1 MRISMG
7 WLTRGSL
14 GLLLAASELHAASLP
29 PLADLTQIAVGG
41 LHTCALD
48 QQGRVSC
55 WGSNIAGQLGLG
67 DNASDSAR
75 LTPVPLPDLLGVRT
89 LSTGYFHSCA
99 ITAERGVVCWGLNDN
114 GQLGDGSDVYARGTP
129 VATLGLSGAVTALAT
144 GNRHSCALLDGG
156 QVSCWGGNTFGQLGD
171 GSSATQRPRAGSVEG
186 LPAAALLIAA
196 GDEHTCA
203 LLVDFSVYCWGYNAF
218 GQLGN
223 NSMSNASRPVRV
235 QGLPD
240 PVLSLAGGANSTCA
254 VTRAGAVYCWGP
266 QFPLTAFSGGSLVAR
281 EYPGFASGFIAIDGG
296 NSHFCAI
303 NTSGVV
309 KCLGDNVAGQLG
321 TGPIDGSSGAETV
334 IGLTSDTVQISAGG
348 GHSCARSQSG
358 GAQCWGSNTTGQLG
372 IDNVSLRLVPTR
384 VLGQA
389 SSVGS
394 VAVGSQS
401 SCALSTTGSVS
412 CWGYNLNGELGD
424 GTFRIRLTP
433 VTVVGLTA
441 GVRRLQ
447 SGSASSCAV
456 TAARRLK
463 CWGANFDGRLGN
475 GSTTT
480 SNVPV
485 DVLGL
490 GDVDVLDVSIGR
502 SHACALLAGGGVKC
516 WGTNAFGQIG
526 DGSTEARLTAVD
538 VVGLGSGVRSISAG
552 FFHTCAVTETGAMRC
567 WGINSSGQLG
577 DGSTVNRLTPITVS
591 GLSTGVSAASAGA
604 LHTCALK
611 VGGAV
616 ACWGASASGNLL
628 GDGSL
633 QDRAVPGDVPSLQ
646 GGVVE
651 LAAGNINTCVR
662 LDTTAVQCWGQGVGD
677 NTNIAR
683 PLPTV
688 VAGLTRGA
696 SNIDSGL
703 GGHNCVVLAGAA
715 QCWGDNLFGQ
725 IGDDSSHGVPTAQV
739 VLNDEL
745 LRRLSTVTE
754 NANAASTDAQFDAS
768 GRFVVFQS
776 AADNLVAGDS
786 NGVIDI
792 FRRDRQ
798 TGEVLRISVDNA
810 GAQLVS
816 DATAASMTADAQL
829 VVFVAANNAAAN
841 VLGESKAQRESRLK
855 GGGAGLFLRNLLTG
869 TTQRLGDAAAAG
881 SQPSIAPDGGLVV
894 VSMPTSDP
902 ALGVLGQLNVYAIPL
917 ARTGN
922 AVLPSAARCLTCKTI
937 AVAGVPTAANSNG
950 ESQNA
955 VVSANGQWVAYQ
967 TAASNALDGNPAPC
981 AAGNNQVMLRD
992 MLTGATQRV
1001 SPPASLLAS
1010 QCGLTGSQNPSIDY
1024 SGQTVA
1030 WQSDQGISMGDNNS
1044 LTDIYLWSATQPSPV
1059 RLSQGGNGADTT
1071 GAAQSPQLSGDGNQL
1086 VFVSA
1091 ASNHD
1096 LEFADNNERVD
1107 VHSINLQQPTII
1119 QRLSR
1124 NANGS
1129 ELNANSEAP
1138 ALNFDGT
1145 QLAFE
1150 SSASNLLAGALTGS
1164 AIVARSN
1171 PQATLKR
1178 SATWWIPAESGW
1190 GLTVFDQ
1197 GNLLAPAWFTY
1208 DNDGEPTWFLIA
1220 GAFPQAD
1227 GSFVGPLLRFTGTPF
1242 DQISGPAARTTTP
1255 IGDVRLSF
1263 AGENRLRFAYSAD
1276 GVNQTKVLQKFPFG
1290 GRNFSCTTSPGSSR
1304 RDARNFTDLWSGAGS
1319 NAGWGL
1325 TLLHVDDLIA
1335 GAWFTYDSD
1344 GEAVFFVISTTR
1356 QADGSFSG
1364 SIFRQRNGTPFSLI
1378 DNAAPS
1384 PGNDVIGSARFV
1396 FADGE
1401 TASFAYTVNGVSQT
1415 RAINRLQVGNQ
1426 AQVCQTEDVVE

>member
-1 MRISMG
+1 MARNVRWWVG
-7 WLTRGSL
+7 GLL
-14 GLLLAASELHAASLP
+14 GLLLAASRLHAASLP
-29 PLADLTQIAVGG
+29 PLAEITQIAAGG

-48 QQGRVSC
+48 QQGRMSC

-67 DNASDSAR
+67 NDASDSAR
-75 LTPVPLPDLLGVRT
+75 LTPVPLPGLLGVRT
-89 LSTGYFHSCA
+89 ISTGYFHSCA

-114 GQLGDGSDVYARGTP
+114 GQLGDGSSVYARGTP
-129 VATLGLSGAVTALAT
+129 VATLGLSGSVSAIAT
-144 GNRHSCALLDGG
+144 GNRHSCAMLVNG
-156 QVSCWGGNTFGQLGD
+156 QVSCWGVNDAGQLGD
-171 GSSATQRPRAGSVEG
+171 GSSEMKRPRAGPVEG
-186 LPAAALLIAA
+186 LSASALLIAA

-203 LLVDFSVYCWGYNAF
+203 ALADGSVRCWGYNAF
-218 GQLGN
+218 GQIGN
-223 NSMSNASRPVRV
+223 GSTVNATRPVQV
-235 QGLPD
+235 MGLPG
-240 PVLSLAGGANSTCA
+240 PVIALAGGANSSCA
-254 VTRAGAVYCWGP
+254 VTGVGAVYCWGP
-266 QFPLTAFSGGSLVAR
+266 QFPLAAFGGGSLIAR

-296 NSHFCAI
+296 NSHFCALSS
-303 NTSGVV
+303 SGAV
-309 KCLGDNVAGQLG
+309 KCLGDNVAGQFG
-321 TGPIDGSSGAETV
+321 TGPIDGSSGTETV
-334 IGLTSDTVQISAGG
+334 IGLAANTVQISAGG
-348 GHSCARSQSG
+348 GHTCARSQSG
-358 GAQCWGSNTTGQLG
+358 GAQCWGSNTAGQLG
-372 IDNVSLRLVPTR
+372 IDNVSLRLVPTQ
-384 VLGQA
+384 VLGRA

-394 VAVGSQS
+394 VSVGSQS
-401 SCALSTTGSVS
+401 SCALSSTGGVS

-433 VTVVGLTA
+433 VNVVGLTA
-441 GVRRLQ
+441 SVRLLQ

-485 DVLGL
+485 DVVGL

-502 SHACALLAGGGVKC
+502 SHACALLASGGVKC

-552 FFHTCAVTETGAMRC
+552 FFHTCAVTEGGAMRC

-577 DGSTVNRLTPITVS
+577 DGSTVNRLTPVAVV

-611 VGGAV
+611 TGGAV
-616 ACWGASASGNLL
+616 TCWGGSASGNLL

-646 GGVVE
+646 SGVVE
-651 LAAGNINTCVR
+651 LAAGHINTCVR

-677 NTNIAR
+677 NTNLAR

-703 GGHNCVVLAGAA
+703 GGHNCVVIAGAA
-715 QCWGDNLFGQ
+715 RCWGDNLFGQ

-745 LRRLSTVTE
+745 LRRVSPLTE
-754 NANAASTDAQFDAS
+754 NANAASSDAQFDAS
-768 GRFVVFQS
+768 GRYVVFQS
-776 AADNLVAGDS
+776 DANNLVAGDS
-786 NGVIDI
+786 NGRTDI

-798 TGEVLRISVDNA
+798 TDEILRISVDNA
-810 GAQLVS
+810 GTQLSS
-816 DATAASMTADAQL
+816 DAGEASLTADAQL
-829 VVFVAANNAAAN
+829 VVFVAANNAAATL
-841 VLGESKAQRESRLK
+841 LGESKLQRESRLK
-855 GGGAGLFLRNLLTG
+855 GSGSGLFLRNLLTG
-869 TTQRLGDAAAAG
+869 TTQRVGDAALTG

-894 VSMPTSDP
+894 VAVPTSDP
-902 ALGVLGQLNVYAIPL
+902 AQGVLGQLNVYSIPL
-917 ARTGN
+917 TRAGN
-922 AVLPSAARCLTCKTI
+922 SIVPSAARCLTCKSI
-937 AVAGVPTAANSNG
+937 AAAGVPTTANVNG

-967 TAASNALDGNPAPC
+967 TAASNALDGSPAPC
-981 AAGNNQVMLRD
+981 AAGNNQVMLRNV
-992 MLTGATQRV
+992 LSGATQRV
-1001 SPPASLLAS
+1001 SPPSTLIVS
-1010 QCGLTGSQNPSIDY
+1010 QCGLTGSQSPSIDY
-1024 SGQTVA
+1024 SGQTVV
-1030 WQSDQGISMGDNNS
+1030 WQSDQGITMGDNNS
-1044 LTDIYLWSATQPSPV
+1044 LADVYLWTTAQPSPV
-1059 RLSQGGNGADTT
+1059 RLSQGGNGVDTT
-1071 GAAQSPQLSGDGNQL
+1071 GAAQSPQLSGDGSQV

-1096 LEFADNNERVD
+1096 LEFADNNERAD

-1129 ELNANSEAP
+1129 EFNDNSQAP

-1145 QLAFE
+1145 QLAFQ
-1150 SSASNLLAGALTGS
+1150 SNASNLLAGALTGS

-1171 PQATLKR
+1171 PQATAKR

-1208 DNDGEPTWFLIA
+1208 DSDGEPTWFLIA
-1220 GAFPQAD
+1220 GAFPQTD
-1227 GSFVGPLLRFTGTPF
+1227 GSFVGPLQRFTGTPF
-1242 DQISGPAARTTTP
+1242 DQINGPAARTTTT
-1255 IGDVRLSF
+1255 IGEVRLSF
-1263 AGENRLRFAYSAD
+1263 AGESRLRFAYSAD
-1276 GVNQTKVLQKFPFG
+1276 GISQTKLLQKFPFG
-1290 GRNFSCTTSPGSSR
+1290 SRNFSCTTSPTSSR

-1325 TLLHVDDLIA
+1325 TLLHVDDLLA
-1335 GAWFTYDSD
+1335 AAWYTYDSD

-1378 DNAAPS
+1378 DNVSPS
-1384 PGNDVIGSARFV
+1384 PGNDVIGNARFV

-1401 TASFAYTVNGVSQT
+1401 TASFAYTVNGISQT
-1415 RAINRLQVGNQ
+1415 RAINRLQVGSQ
-1426 AQVCQTEDVVE
+1426 AQVCRSEDVVE